1 MASSAQTGSAGAAY
15 DVRTQI
21 DFQGVAIVQQTQ
33 FPFEIGDFLVRETEQ
48 HQGITPSLL
57 R

>member
-1 MASSAQTGSAGAAY
+1 MASSARTGSAGAAY

-21 DFQGVAIVQQTQ
+21 DFQGVAIVQETQ
-33 FPFEIGDFLVRETEQ
+33 FPFEIGDFLGRETEQ
-48 HQGITPSLL
+48 RQGITPSLL